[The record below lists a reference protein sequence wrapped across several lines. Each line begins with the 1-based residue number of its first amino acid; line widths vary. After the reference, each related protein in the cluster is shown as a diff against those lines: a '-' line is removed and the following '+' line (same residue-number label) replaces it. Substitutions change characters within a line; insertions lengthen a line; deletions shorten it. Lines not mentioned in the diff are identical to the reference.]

1 MKGCDCMF
9 KDIFRLRERVS
20 DLEYEVQSL
29 RNLLN
34 VSIDTNSMLV
44 KRVLKLED
52 EIAKISKTTQNNTKT
67 ST

>member
-1 MKGCDCMF
+1 MF